1 MPSFDQP
8 VKRLTA
14 VVAAATEAAQ
24 RLPTCAVRDTHG
36 RQEPVE
42 PVVDTPRNRHEELAE
57 MVLELQTNQVV
68 LEGLTRWYGVFV
80 FTGGQVPTAPWN
92 LVAMTSYLK
101 HPLAADC
108 LSISEIH
115 RYRHLAQAIS
125 ELGHPGTGP
134 TTLRYRHDLGDKF
147 VQAASEMR
155 GLANTLEL
163 SLTKAVEEL
172 PHSSG

>member
-8 VKRLTA
+8 AERPAAA
-14 VVAAATEAAQ
+14 VVAATEAAQ
-24 RLPTCAVRDTHG
+24 RLPTCAVRDIHG
-36 RQEPVE
+36 RQDPVK
-42 PVVDTPRNRHEELAE
+42 PVVDAPRNRHEELAA

-68 LEGLTRWYGVFV
+68 LDGLTRWYGVFV
-80 FTGGQVPTAPWN
+80 FTGGQVPKAPWN
-92 LVAMTSYLK
+92 LVAMTYYLK
-101 HPLAADC
+101 HPLVADC

-125 ELGHPGTGP
+125 ELGQAVTGP

-155 GLANTLEL
+155 GLANTLEF